1 MEMNHQGK
9 CISRNQTPPFDKTVQ
24 KNLQTCL
31 KPRELT
37 WPLSSSPIT
46 ALLAHEASARAQVS
60 LSTHLRVF
68 ALAVSLPAW
77 NALDHSIPFLSSDLN
92 ATFSVRLSLLLN
104 IHHSLPWFIFPP
116 LQLLLPNI
124 LYILF
129 TYFLLPHKN
138 ISYIRVS
145 FMSSIHCCIFRKY
158 SSTQNSVVT
167 QKKFVKIQDY
177 FKITKNIIFLTM
189 LHCLLNCSYRK
200 MET

>member
-77 NALDHSIPFLSSDLN
+77 NALDRSIPFLSRDLN

-124 LYILF
+124 LFFIYLF
-129 TYFLLPHKN
+129 SSPPQEYKLHK
-138 ISYIRVS
+138 
-145 FMSSIHCCIFRKY
+145 
-158 SSTQNSVVT
+158 SV
-167 QKKFVKIQDY
+167 FY
-177 FKITKNIIFLTM
+177 
-189 LHCLLNCSYRK
+189 
-200 MET
+200 